1 MDSLDFLDDLPKN
14 QSGGFKRH
22 HNFDVKSVLLYLKLV
37 LRRVWRVI
45 RRSQGGPIG
54 GGPRSRVHMR
64 GYEVSGTTC

>member
-1 MDSLDFLDDLPKN
+1 MESLDFLDDLPKN

-37 LRRVWRVI
+37 LRRVWRVVRRVI

-54 GGPRSRVHMR
+54 VVLDLGSI
-64 GYEVSGTTC
+64 